1 VTVRD
6 TGEGIAPEFLPRLFD
21 RFTQADT
28 SPTRRHGGLGLG
40 LAIVRHLV
48 DLHGGTVTAEST
60 GRGKGATFRVL
71 LPVALTEVDEPSAVA
86 RGPAI
91 ALPRLDGVEI
101 LLVEDDR
108 DALDAMTHALRW
120 VGATVRGATS
130 AKDAWVAFR
139 GSEPDVVVSDLSMPD
154 EDGYSLLR
162 RIKDAAPTRAVPAI
176 ALTGFTR
183 PEDKARV
190 LNAGFAAYVAKPID
204 PDELA
209 RVVATVV
216 SDDRRLN

>member
-1 VTVRD
+1 V
-6 TGEGIAPEFLPRLFD
+6 E
-21 RFTQADT
+21 
-28 SPTRRHGGLGLG
+28 
-40 LAIVRHLV
+40 
-48 DLHGGTVTAEST
+48 LHGGTVTAESA
-60 GRGKGATFRVL
+60 GRGKGATFRVH
-71 LPVALTEVDEPSAVA
+71 LPVALTELEDVSLPPHGRDTT
-86 RGPAI
+86 
-91 ALPRLDGVEI
+91 LPRLDGVEI

-120 VGATVRGATS
+120 VGATVRAATS
-130 AKDAWVAFR
+130 AKDAWSAFS

-162 RIKDAAPTRAVPAI
+162 RIKDAAPSRAVPAI

-190 LNAGFAAYVAKPID
+190 LKAGFAAYVPKPID

-209 RVVATVV
+209 RVVATVL
-216 SDDRRLN
+216 SEKP